1 MTIPRLI
8 ALLGDDWSDKYRVER
23 FEAPHLWAV
32 HFVVYGILQ
41 EGVSSSSII
50 DGFAKSFG
58 EFIRARFVDLPIKFL
73 DMEQERRRSRGWI
86 YGQVREVAKL

>member
-1 MTIPRLI
+1 
-8 ALLGDDWSDKYRVER
+8 LGDDYQPQYRVER
-23 FEAPHLWAV
+23 FEAQNLFAV

-58 EFIRARFVDLPIKFL
+58 EFVRARVVDLPVVL
-73 DMEQERRRSRGWI
+73 LQEEQARRRVNLEAARVG
-86 YGQVREVAKL
+86 REIAEMSV